1 MTSLTAVYL
10 GLWLPRVSLRAQR
23 ALRLS
28 SACAG
33 LSPAKRGT
41 SLVRTSAVSILLVAI
56 LLWGLAFATR
66 GQEADRPLDA
76 SRSTITVHVFKE
88 GLFRAFADDHVIQA
102 PLMDGSLDEAKPH
115 MQIVIDASRLRVL
128 DPGLS
133 EKDRQDVQAR
143 MLGADVLD
151 VERFRWISFH
161 SISMERR
168 DAGGWLIHGELE
180 LHGNIR
186 PLDVNVRHESGR
198 YKGSVVVKQSDFGI
212 VPIRIMGGTV
222 KVKDEVRIDF
232 DVVPS

>member
-115 MQIVIDASRLRVL
+115 MQIVIDASRL
-128 DPGLS
+128 
-133 EKDRQDVQAR
+133 
-143 MLGADVLD
+143 LGADVLD